1 MIKYLEKK
9 VEIFPADNVA
19 ELKSNIKLEYY
30 LVESDIGTSGDSD
43 GDKVYGIEIIKKT
56 EEEKLECEM
65 VKNYSFSI
73 DNAKM
78 VLEKLASNTVTPMGL
93 PFVLDDLLG
102 A

>member
-9 VEIFPADNVA
+9 VELLPTDNSA
-19 ELKSNIKLEYY
+19 ELETNIKLEYY
-30 LVESDIGTSGDSD
+30 LVESDMGTIEDTPS
-43 GDKVYGIEIIKKT
+43 DKVYGIEIIKKT

-65 VKNYSFSI
+65 VKNYSCSI
-73 DNAKM
+73 DNVKL